1 MCVFPIIMQ
10 NPLHNAM
17 CVFPIIMEFPLHNA
31 MCVFSI
37 IMEFPLH
44 LYKMFPN
51 IINKGVNM
59 TSLPLGNDNDL
70 NDAQFYNRIDEI
82 SFIRD
87 NLEITKKGSTPTI
100 LLTGIRGVGKTAL
113 MKKLKKDFQN
123 DYLVVYMDLSAMDK
137 FKTEKL
143 TRFSFMKLF
152 YESIIKACRQSNI
165 KTIDK
170 QILKYFKT
178 RNFKLDKLE
187 SIDNIPIPILNS
199 LEDYA
204 KFATFAMDL
213 PQQIY
218 DDCKEDIDG
227 VLIFLDEFQILKQL
241 DEDVNGFLWYIRS
254 VIQSQNH
261 IGYIFSGSMSIKDE
275 LIADIAGQKGAFG
288 GRILNYEVKT
298 FSFDTTKNY
307 LMEKADYLKFTDEG
321 FERFYKCTNGIPYY
335 VNSFARLLPPNE
347 ELNEEKIIYEFKK
360 TLPYLLIHLT
370 NEWYK
375 LNNQEK
381 RIITA
386 LVEKPLKR
394 IEIANKL
401 GVTSGAIGASLKS
414 LQNKTLIEL
423 DKDGFKI
430 YDQIFKTWLKT
441 EHKEKG
447 DYPY

>member
-17 CVFPIIMEFPLHNA
+17 CVFP
-31 MCVFSI
+31 I

-199 LEDYA
+199 QEDYA
-204 KFATFAMDL
+204 KFTTFAMDL